1 MNKFHDT
8 ALSKDE
14 AALVARVAAI
24 YSITVEEAYTN
35 LAKAG
40 LAHQVRR
47 TTGKNPAKV
56 YALRKAA

>member
-1 MNKFHDT
+1 MNKFADT
-8 ALSKDE
+8 ALSKTE
-14 AALVARVAAI
+14 AELVAQVAAI
-24 YSITVEEAYTN
+24 YGITVEEAHTN

-56 YALRKAA
+56 YQLRKAA